1 MSYKS
6 LYRKYR
12 PMRFEDVCGQQF
24 IVKTLSNAI
33 KNNKIGHAYLFCGT
47 RGTGKTTI
55 AKIFAKLV
63 NCLNPL
69 DNVPCGECE
78 ICLNENTDEIPDII
92 EIDAASNNGVDEI
105 RELKN
110 KIKLMPVMCK
120 YKVYIIDE
128 VHMLSTGAFNAL
140 LKTLEEPPEHVI
152 FILATTE
159 PQKLPITIISRC
171 QRFDFKKI
179 NVLDISKRLKY
190 ISQKEG
196 IDIDDEAIEEIAK
209 LSEGAM
215 RDAIGLLD
223 QISSFADS
231 KITVED
237 IYTIRGSVSNR
248 VLIEL
253 IEKYIDNDASSILSI
268 VDDIYLSGK
277 DFYRLSEDILVFYR
291 NMLISKVAP
300 SYFEDKAL
308 QLKDDIMR
316 LSSKIEVKRIERM
329 IKKLEELLRNIKSSD
344 YPRILFE
351 TTILSDLDLD
361 ESFENEKTTTEK
373 DKTFVLGINEVDS
386 KSKNKEIKLD
396 KNINEI
402 IKEEFKEKDI
412 KKVTTKNKSN
422 NSFAITDALKEAMI
436 NNTIAEASASLKK
449 EATVKFEEL
458 DKYLIDKDFKAA
470 ATILKDSIVT
480 AVSNDHMLLTY
491 KYESMVEDNDN
502 EYASIS
508 NLIKQMFGSE
518 YKVVAITDKRWKE
531 LRPYF
536 LNLKKENGTIPLIE
550 EKYEKINKSENMI
563 ENENYEEVLNIFDS
577 DLIEM
582 EE

>member
-190 ISQKEG
+190 ISQREG

-329 IKKLEELLRNIKSSD
+329 IKKLEELLGNIKSSD

-351 TTILSDLDLD
+351 TTILSDLNLD
-361 ESFENEKTTTEK
+361 ESFENEKTTTEN

-402 IKEEFKEKDI
+402 IKEDFKEKDI

-480 AVSNDHMLLTY
+480 AVSKDHMLLTY

-502 EYASIS
+502 EYANIS

>member
-344 YPRILFE
+344 YPKILFE

-449 EATVKFEEL
+449 EATVKFEKL

-536 LNLKKENGTIPLIE
+536 LNLKKDNGTIPLIE

>member
-563 ENENYEEVLNIFDS
+563 KNENYEEVLNIFDS

>member
-373 DKTFVLGINEVDS
+373 DKTFVMGINEVDS

-508 NLIKQMFGSE
+508 NLVKQMFGLE

-536 LNLKKENGTIPLIE
+536 LNLKKQNGTIPLIE

>member
-196 IDIDDEAIEEIAK
+196 IDIDDESIEEIAK

-308 QLKDDIMR
+308 QLKEDIMR

-373 DKTFVLGINEVDS
+373 DKTFVMGINEVDS

>member
-223 QISSFADS
+223 QISSFTDS

>member
-316 LSSKIEVKRIERM
+316 LSSKIDVKRIERM

-361 ESFENEKTTTEK
+361 ESFENEKPTTEK
-373 DKTFVLGINEVDS
+373 DKTFVMGINEVDS
-386 KSKNKEIKLD
+386 KSKNNEIKLD

-449 EATVKFEEL
+449 EATVKFEKL

-536 LNLKKENGTIPLIE
+536 LNLKKDNGTIPLIE

>member
-1 MSYKS
+1 MAYQT

-12 PMRFEDVCGQQF
+12 PKSFDLVYGQDI
-24 IVKTLSNAI
+24 IVKTLKNVI
-33 KNNKIGHAYLFCGT
+33 KNDKLSHAYLFTGP
-47 RGTGKTTI
+47 RGTGKTSC
-55 AKIFAKLV
+55 AKLFAKAI
-63 NCLNPL
+63 NCL
-69 DNVPCGECE
+69 DNASGDACNKCKNC
-78 ICLNENTDEIPDII
+78 ISFNNNSNPDII

-105 RELKN
+105 REIKN
-110 KIKLMPVMCK
+110 KINLVPTISK

-329 IKKLEELLRNIKSSD
+329 IKKLEELLGNIKSSD

-361 ESFENEKTTTEK
+361 ESFENEKPTTEK
-373 DKTFVLGINEVDS
+373 DKTLVMSINEVDS

>member
-268 VDDIYLSGK
+268 VDNIYLSGK

-449 EATVKFEEL
+449 EATVKFEKL

>member
-344 YPRILFE
+344 YPRIWMSHL
-351 TTILSDLDLD
+351 
-361 ESFENEKTTTEK
+361 KM
-373 DKTFVLGINEVDS
+373 
-386 KSKNKEIKLD
+386 KNPR
-396 KNINEI
+396 
-402 IKEEFKEKDI
+402 
-412 KKVTTKNKSN
+412 
-422 NSFAITDALKEAMI
+422 
-436 NNTIAEASASLKK
+436 LKK
-449 EATVKFEEL
+449 IKR
-458 DKYLIDKDFKAA
+458 
-470 ATILKDSIVT
+470 
-480 AVSNDHMLLTY
+480 LLW
-491 KYESMVEDNDN
+491 V
-502 EYASIS
+502 
-508 NLIKQMFGSE
+508 
-518 YKVVAITDKRWKE
+518 
-531 LRPYF
+531 
-536 LNLKKENGTIPLIE
+536 
-550 EKYEKINKSENMI
+550 
-563 ENENYEEVLNIFDS
+563 
-577 DLIEM
+577 
-582 EE
+582 

>member
-196 IDIDDEAIEEIAK
+196 IDIDDEAIEEIAM

-373 DKTFVLGINEVDS
+373 DKTFVMGINEVDS

-508 NLIKQMFGSE
+508 NLVKQMFGLE

-536 LNLKKENGTIPLIE
+536 LNLKKQNGTIPLIE

>member
-316 LSSKIEVKRIERM
+316 LSSKIDVKRIERM

-373 DKTFVLGINEVDS
+373 DKTFVMGINEVDS
-386 KSKNKEIKLD
+386 KSKNNEIKLD

-536 LNLKKENGTIPLIE
+536 LNLKKDNGTIPLIE

>member
-196 IDIDDEAIEEIAK
+196 IDIDNEAIEEIAK

-316 LSSKIEVKRIERM
+316 LSSKIDVKRIERM

-351 TTILSDLDLD
+351 TTILSDLNLD
-361 ESFENEKTTTEK
+361 ESFENEKPMTEK
-373 DKTFVLGINEVDS
+373 DKTFVMGINEVDS

-402 IKEEFKEKDI
+402 IKEDFKEKNI

-480 AVSNDHMLLTY
+480 AVSKDHMLLTY

-518 YKVVAITDKRWKE
+518 YKVVAITDKKWKE

>member
-361 ESFENEKTTTEK
+361 ESFENEKPTTEK
-373 DKTFVLGINEVDS
+373 DKTFVMGINEVDS
-386 KSKNKEIKLD
+386 KSKNNEIKLD

-436 NNTIAEASASLKK
+436 NNTIAEASALLKK
-449 EATVKFEEL
+449 EATVKFEKL

>member
-361 ESFENEKTTTEK
+361 ESFENEKPTTEK
-373 DKTFVLGINEVDS
+373 DKTFVMGINEVDS

-536 LNLKKENGTIPLIE
+536 LNLKKDNGTIPLIE

>member
-316 LSSKIEVKRIERM
+316 LSSKIDVKRIERM

-361 ESFENEKTTTEK
+361 ESFENEKPTTEK
-373 DKTFVLGINEVDS
+373 DKTFVMGINEVDS
-386 KSKNKEIKLD
+386 KSKNNEIKLD

-536 LNLKKENGTIPLIE
+536 LNLKKDNGTIPLIE

>member
-223 QISSFADS
+223 QISSFTDS

-373 DKTFVLGINEVDS
+373 DKTFVLGIIEVDS

-412 KKVTTKNKSN
+412 EKVTTKNKSN

-563 ENENYEEVLNIFDS
+563 KNENYEEVLNIFDS

>member
-361 ESFENEKTTTEK
+361 ESFENEKPTTEK
-373 DKTFVLGINEVDS
+373 DKTFVMGINEVDS
-386 KSKNKEIKLD
+386 NSKNNEIKLD

-422 NSFAITDALKEAMI
+422 NSFAITDTLKEAMI

-508 NLIKQMFGSE
+508 NLVKQMFGLE

>member
-268 VDDIYLSGK
+268 VDDIYFSGK

-316 LSSKIEVKRIERM
+316 LSSKIELKRIERM

-480 AVSNDHMLLTY
+480 AVSKDHMLLTY

-508 NLIKQMFGSE
+508 NLIKQMFDSE

>member
-69 DNVPCGECE
+69 DNVPCSECE

-361 ESFENEKTTTEK
+361 ESFENEKPTTEK
-373 DKTFVLGINEVDS
+373 DKTFVMGINEVDS
-386 KSKNKEIKLD
+386 NSKNNEIKLD

-422 NSFAITDALKEAMI
+422 NSFAITDTLKEAMI

>member
-508 NLIKQMFGSE
+508 NLVKQMFGSE

-550 EKYEKINKSENMI
+550 EKYEKVNKSENMI

>member
-253 IEKYIDNDASSILSI
+253 IEKNIDNDASSILSI

-373 DKTFVLGINEVDS
+373 DKTFVMGINEVDS

-508 NLIKQMFGSE
+508 SLVKQMFGSE

>member
-373 DKTFVLGINEVDS
+373 DKTFVMGINEVDS
-386 KSKNKEIKLD
+386 KSKNNEIKLD

-536 LNLKKENGTIPLIE
+536 LNLKKDNATIPLIE

>member
-253 IEKYIDNDASSILSI
+253 IEKYIDNDASSLLSI

-536 LNLKKENGTIPLIE
+536 LNLKKDNGTIPLIE

-582 EE
+582 

>member
-351 TTILSDLDLD
+351 TTILSDLNLD
-361 ESFENEKTTTEK
+361 ESFENEKPTTEK
-373 DKTFVLGINEVDS
+373 DKTFVMGINEVDS
-386 KSKNKEIKLD
+386 NSKNNEIKLD

-422 NSFAITDALKEAMI
+422 NSFAITDTLKEAMI

>member
-308 QLKDDIMR
+308 QLKEDIMR

-361 ESFENEKTTTEK
+361 ESFENEKTATEK
-373 DKTFVLGINEVDS
+373 DETFVLGINEVDS

-508 NLIKQMFGSE
+508 NLVKQMFGLE

>member
-190 ISQKEG
+190 ISQREG

-329 IKKLEELLRNIKSSD
+329 IKKLEELLGNIKSSD

-361 ESFENEKTTTEK
+361 ESFENEKPTTEK
-373 DKTFVLGINEVDS
+373 DKTLVMSINEVDS

-449 EATVKFEEL
+449 EATVKFEKL

>member
-223 QISSFADS
+223 QISSFTDS

-308 QLKDDIMR
+308 QLKEDIMR

-412 KKVTTKNKSN
+412 EKVTTKNKSN
-422 NSFAITDALKEAMI
+422 NSFAITDALREAMI
-436 NNTIAEASASLKK
+436 NNTIAEASVSLKK

-563 ENENYEEVLNIFDS
+563 KNENYEEVLNIFDS

>member
-361 ESFENEKTTTEK
+361 ELFENEKPTTEK
-373 DKTFVLGINEVDS
+373 DKTFVMGINEVDS

-402 IKEEFKEKDI
+402 IKEEFKEKNI

-508 NLIKQMFGSE
+508 NLVKQMFGLE

-536 LNLKKENGTIPLIE
+536 LNLKKQNGTIPLIE

>member
-268 VDDIYLSGK
+268 VDDIYFSGK

-316 LSSKIEVKRIERM
+316 LSSKIELKRIERM

-412 KKVTTKNKSN
+412 KKVTTKNKLN
-422 NSFAITDALKEAMI
+422 NSFAITDALKESMI

-458 DKYLIDKDFKAA
+458 DKYLIDKDFKTA

-480 AVSNDHMLLTY
+480 AVSKDHMLLTY

-518 YKVVAITDKRWKE
+518 YKVVAITDKKWKE

>member
-361 ESFENEKTTTEK
+361 ESFENEKPTTEK
-373 DKTFVLGINEVDS
+373 DKTFVMGINEVDS
-386 KSKNKEIKLD
+386 KSKNNEIKLD
-396 KNINEI
+396 KNINES

>member
-253 IEKYIDNDASSILSI
+253 IEKYIENDASSILSI

-373 DKTFVLGINEVDS
+373 DKTFVMSVNEVDS
-386 KSKNKEIKLD
+386 KSKNKEINLD

-502 EYASIS
+502 EYKSIS

>member
-402 IKEEFKEKDI
+402 IMEEFKEKDI
-412 KKVTTKNKSN
+412 EKVTTKNKSN

-563 ENENYEEVLNIFDS
+563 KNENYEEVLNIFDS

>member
-196 IDIDDEAIEEIAK
+196 IDIDDEAIKEIAK

-361 ESFENEKTTTEK
+361 ESFENEKPTTEK

-508 NLIKQMFGSE
+508 SLVKQMFGSE

>member
-1 MSYKS
+1 
-6 LYRKYR
+6 
-12 PMRFEDVCGQQF
+12 MRFEDVCGQQF

-351 TTILSDLDLD
+351 TTILSDLNLD

>member
-308 QLKDDIMR
+308 QLKEDIMR

-508 NLIKQMFGSE
+508 NLIKQMFGLK

-563 ENENYEEVLNIFDS
+563 KNENYEEVLNIFDS

>member
-190 ISQKEG
+190 ISQREG
-196 IDIDDEAIEEIAK
+196 IDIDDEAIEKIAK

-329 IKKLEELLRNIKSSD
+329 IKKLEELLGNIKSSD

-351 TTILSDLDLD
+351 TTILSDLNLD
-361 ESFENEKTTTEK
+361 ESFENEKTTTEN

-402 IKEEFKEKDI
+402 IKEDFKEKDI

-480 AVSNDHMLLTY
+480 AVSKDHMLLTY

-502 EYASIS
+502 EYANIS

>member
-361 ESFENEKTTTEK
+361 ESFENEKPTTEK

-436 NNTIAEASASLKK
+436 NNTIAEASVSLKK

-563 ENENYEEVLNIFDS
+563 KNENYEEVLNIFDS

>member
-361 ESFENEKTTTEK
+361 ESFENEKPMTEK
-373 DKTFVLGINEVDS
+373 DKTFVMGINEVDS
-386 KSKNKEIKLD
+386 KSKNNEIKLD

>member
-223 QISSFADS
+223 QISSFTDS

-361 ESFENEKTTTEK
+361 ESFENEKTTTDK

-412 KKVTTKNKSN
+412 EKVTTKNKSN

-563 ENENYEEVLNIFDS
+563 KNENYEEVLNIFDS